1 MWLAPTL
8 FRLAAACDVKIWL
21 QIAVRIRCAWMNRTE
36 HNVWPTS
43 TRFKANAPHSSAMN
57 KAEALAERESR
68 QAMNWNSIEGT
79 RQTAYRHDG
88 IAAPKKVPNDEANDF
103 EPFQFWR
110 IAYSLGHLC
119 GSVFSRSLISSTS
132 NSETHSLA
140 RNRPNQRPNGPFR
153 SAVSCQRKINDVF
166 CVSFHF
172 RVRTRDIVARTRLR
186 NAIIPLRCVRPK
198 WWFIG
203 SINAKVETIRRS
215 KLATGKPN
223 GTTSSLL
230 WICSAKE
237 NPFAGLQ
244 WRRREINKT
253 VKMEKKSMAHWSR
266 GANSLFGNE
275 WSILATLGVDSKYF
289 GVSLTQTTII
299 TFARSHH
306 FGYNYY
312 KCLQLVA

>member
-1 MWLAPTL
+1 MIVRMKSHAIWRHDMHSIHFQRNEYAGNKLRKQKMQPNDMWLAPTL
-8 FRLAAACDVKIWL
+8 FRLVATCDVKIWL

-153 SAVSCQRKINDVF
+153 SAVSCQRKTNDVF

-186 NAIIPLRCVRPK
+186 NAIIPLRCVRPMMMIYRK
-198 WWFIG
+198 HKCE
-203 SINAKVETIRRS
+203 SRNNSS
-215 KLATGKPN
+215 K
-223 GTTSSLL
+223 
-230 WICSAKE
+230 
-237 NPFAGLQ
+237 
-244 WRRREINKT
+244 
-253 VKMEKKSMAHWSR
+253 
-266 GANSLFGNE
+266 
-275 WSILATLGVDSKYF
+275 
-289 GVSLTQTTII
+289 
-299 TFARSHH
+299 
-306 FGYNYY
+306 
-312 KCLQLVA
+312 